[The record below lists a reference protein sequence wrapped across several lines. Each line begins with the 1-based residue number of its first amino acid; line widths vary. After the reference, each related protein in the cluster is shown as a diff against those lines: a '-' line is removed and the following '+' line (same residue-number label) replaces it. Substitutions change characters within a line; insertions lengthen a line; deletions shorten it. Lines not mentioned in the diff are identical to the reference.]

1 MDDGRLMAAAHI
13 CRWRG
18 WTKRHYSILEHM
30 VVGTTVLAAMD
41 APENVQRWFLLHDM
55 HETEICGDIPTP
67 DKARYCNIAFDLACK
82 DYDNSLRDIYGDL
95 VRLTAAERQMV
106 KEMDEAMAI
115 VEHAT
120 ISLRICP
127 DVARP
132 VWDERQSRIGKCI
145 SRSAWPARVLVAQWH
160 RNAKRLGMW

>member
-30 VVGTTVLAAMD
+30 IIGTEVLNRIG

-67 DKARYCNIAFDLACK
+67 DKQKYCNIQFDLACE
-82 DYDNSLRDIYGDL
+82 DYDNSLRETYGDL
-95 VRLTAAERQMV
+95 VSLTQADRAMV
-106 KEMDEAMAI
+106 KHMDETMAI
-115 VEHAT
+115 VEHVT
-120 ISLRICP
+120 VSSRVCP
-127 DVARP
+127 EMPRP
-132 VWDERQSRIGKCI
+132 DWNEAQTLVRQHTPRTTPSVWMLIG
-145 SRSAWPARVLVAQWH
+145 QWH
-160 RNAKRLGMW
+160 RQAKRLGLW

>member
-30 VVGTTVLAAMD
+30 IVGAEVLAEMG

-67 DKARYCNIAFDLACK
+67 DKARYCNIQFDLACE
-82 DYDNSLRDIYGDL
+82 DYDNTLRDTYGDL
-95 VRLTAAERQMV
+95 VRLTAAERLMV
-106 KEMDEAMAI
+106 KDMDEAMAI
-115 VEHAT
+115 VEHAVM
-120 ISLRICP
+120 SLRICP
-127 DVARP
+127 DVPRP
-132 VWDERQSRIGKCI
+132 EWNETQSRIGKCI